1 MFKVKVNSRNE
12 HQVELRNH
20 QIMVNGLEKG
30 FDIKQVAERDYHVL
44 LNSKSYRVELVQID
58 HEQKVVEL
66 KINNQIFNCKLRDQF
81 DDLLQSLGM
90 DNLQV
95 KKLNEIK
102 APMPGLVLKILIEE
116 GQEFKKGDNLLVLEA
131 MKMENI
137 LKAPEDGMVRTIK
150 VKPGDKVEKNEVLV
164 QLS

>member
-1 MFKVKVNSRNE
+1 MFKVKVNSSNE
-12 HQVELRNH
+12 HQVELSNN

-30 FDIKQVAERDYHVL
+30 FDIKQISERDYHVL
-44 LNSKSYRVELVQID
+44 VNHKSYRVEVVQID
-58 HEQKVVEL
+58 HEQKVIEL